1 MFSRARSECRIQKQF
16 RPRSKSL
23 RDQTLLKR
31 VRAVI
36 EDVEQAQSL
45 SQISNLKKL
54 KGHANYYRIRIG
66 DYRVGIM
73 IAEDTVIFVRFLN
86 RKDIYKYFP

>member
-1 MFSRARSECRIQKQF
+1 MNVEFRRSFARDL
-16 RPRSKSL
+16 KSH
-23 RDQTLLKR
+23 RDKTFLKR
-31 VRAVI
+31 VRAAI

-54 KGHANYYRIRIG
+54 RGHANYYRIRIG
-66 DYRVGIM
+66 DYRLGIM
-73 IAEDTVIFVRFLN
+73 IAEDTVVFVRFLN